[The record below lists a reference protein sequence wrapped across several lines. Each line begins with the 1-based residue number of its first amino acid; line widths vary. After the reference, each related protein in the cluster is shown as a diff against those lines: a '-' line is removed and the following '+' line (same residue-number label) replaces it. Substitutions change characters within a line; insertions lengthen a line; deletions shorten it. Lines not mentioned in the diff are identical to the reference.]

1 MVIDD
6 VPDVVEQVDV
16 IVITTVSS
24 LHFSEKNYY

>member
-24 LHFSEKNYY
+24 RHLTGVF

>member
-24 LHFSEKNYY
+24 LHFSKKNYY